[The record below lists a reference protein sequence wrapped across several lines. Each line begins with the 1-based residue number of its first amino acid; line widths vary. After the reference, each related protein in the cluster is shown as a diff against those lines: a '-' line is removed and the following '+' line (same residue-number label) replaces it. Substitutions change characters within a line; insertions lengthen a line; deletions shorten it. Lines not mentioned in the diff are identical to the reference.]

1 MVFKTRTIQHFSMK
15 LEMQITFSGRMQPL
29 SSESFNSLFT
39 KQQIQEKK
47 VSFTQL

>member
-1 MVFKTRTIQHFSMK
+1 MK